1 MAFASSWEQR
11 GPRLD
16 VPFAFN
22 ISHDGPFVLL
32 GITHAPGAELGVD
45 IMRVPNRQDAVDI
58 EEAVSDQVS
67 TPLGSH

>member
-1 MAFASSWEQR
+1 M
-11 GPRLD
+11 
-16 VPFAFN
+16 PFAFN

-45 IMRVPNRQDAVDI
+45 IMRVPNRQDAVEI

>member
-32 GITHAPGAELGVD
+32 GITHAPGEVGVD
-45 IMRVPNRQDAVDI
+45 IMRVPNTQDAREI